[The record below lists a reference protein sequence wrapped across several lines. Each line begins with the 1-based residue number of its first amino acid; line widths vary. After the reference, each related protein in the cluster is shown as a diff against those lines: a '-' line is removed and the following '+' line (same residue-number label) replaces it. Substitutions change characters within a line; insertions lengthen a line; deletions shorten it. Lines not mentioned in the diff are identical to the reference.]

1 MSFPLPAWYRAPPRL
16 MTGNRVRRH
25 LFPALCLL
33 ALAGCEYSE
42 PIGAGLAVGSI
53 VVFGRAPTD
62 MAVSAATGRD
72 CSIVNLDRREPY
84 CRPRE
89 QPPEPQPFCT
99 RSLGVVDCWDVGKR
113 PLNPPRDVAD
123 GPRALTPE
131 QEAIRSRW
139 WPGLW

>member
-1 MSFPLPAWYRAPPRL
+1 

-25 LFPALCLL
+25 LFPALCVL
-33 ALAGCEYSE
+33 ALTGCEYAE
-42 PIGAGLAVGSI
+42 PVGAGVALGSI

-62 MAVSAATGRD
+62 MMVSAATGRD
-72 CSIVNLDRREPY
+72 CSIVNLDKREPY

-89 QPPEPQPFCT
+89 QPPEPPAFCT
-99 RSLGVVDCWDVGKR
+99 KSLGAVDCWDAGKR

-131 QEAIRSRW
+131 QEAIRARW